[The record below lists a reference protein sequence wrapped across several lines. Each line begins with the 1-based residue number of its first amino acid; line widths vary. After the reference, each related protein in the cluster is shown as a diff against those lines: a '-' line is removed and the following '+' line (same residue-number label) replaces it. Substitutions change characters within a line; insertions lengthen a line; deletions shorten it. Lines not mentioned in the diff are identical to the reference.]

1 MERKGRGVWEGEGD
15 VLKGKWS
22 PLVKV
27 IEESLTNMKRKYVNR
42 MYIHTYVHACTCTYV
57 LEYRSC

>member
-1 MERKGRGVWEGEGD
+1 MWGGEGD

-22 PLVKV
+22 LLVKV

-42 MYIHTYVHACTCTYV
+42 MYIHTYVHTCMYMYVCT
-57 LEYRSC
+57 

>member
-1 MERKGRGVWEGEGD
+1 MWGGEGD

-42 MYIHTYVHACTCTYV
+42 MYIHTYVHACTYIHTYIRTCMYMYICT
-57 LEYRSC
+57 